1 MSYTSDSADQIVR
14 YSLEGTEIAL
24 KLSGAAAK
32 NFAIFAYTIFKDQY
46 KTRGKTR
53 LVRMLKEGKPLKFF
67 TVPEDKMR
75 EFAREA
81 KRHGLLF
88 VPMRDKQNPGV
99 IEIAVFAQDAAKIN
113 RIMDRM
119 CLDFVKAAAGEAV
132 PEPPDGKG
140 ADFPAAP
147 SVQTETVETPNGK
160 VEFVVG
166 GFEDDF
172 DIAGE
177 DGANFTKGPVDDPSA
192 GPQQKPSPSEPSSP
206 SKSFSPAPSA
216 GDNDA
221 LRPAPKAVSPAD
233 RPSVRKEL
241 QEIRQEQAKDANRKM
256 QDHTKSAPQRTR
268 TRTKKKSKGR

>member
-1 MSYTSDSADQIVR
+1 MSYTSDPADQIVR

-32 NFAIFAYTIFKDQY
+32 NFAIFVYTILKDQH

-88 VPMRDKQNPGV
+88 VPMRDKQKPGV

-119 CLDFVKAAAGEAV
+119 CLDFVKATAGDAV
-132 PEPPDGKG
+132 PEQVSDK
-140 ADFPAAP
+140 AVAQATE
-147 SVQTETVETPNGK
+147 VKTETIETELGP
-160 VEFVVG
+160 VEFIMG

-172 DIAGE
+172 SLAGE
-177 DGANFTKGPVDDPSA
+177 DTGNFTQGPVDAPSA
-192 GPQQKPSPSEPSSP
+192 GPQEKPSPSEPSLPNSGSSP
-206 SKSFSPAPSA
+206 MPSA
-216 GDNDA
+216 KASDA
-221 LRPAPKAVSPAD
+221 PELDHPDS
-233 RPSVRKEL
+233 RPSVRAEL
-241 QEIRQEQAKDANRKM
+241 NEIRQEQAKAADRKK
-256 QDHTKSAPQRTR
+256 QERDKPAPQRTK
-268 TRTKKKSKGR
+268 TRLKKKNER